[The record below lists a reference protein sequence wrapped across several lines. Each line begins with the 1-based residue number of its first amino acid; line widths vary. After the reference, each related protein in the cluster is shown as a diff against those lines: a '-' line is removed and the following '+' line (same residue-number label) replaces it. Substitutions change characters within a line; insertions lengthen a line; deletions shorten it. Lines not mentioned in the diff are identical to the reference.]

1 MICFFTS
8 RRRHTRCALVTEV
21 QTCALP
27 ILALNGATLAGGM
40 GGLGLCLLTPLFR
53 RTEARE
59 HALLTLLALQREAQP
74 VEDPARLL
82 RTRAGDFRD
91 ALANAAP
98 LGELLGR
105 IDEIGRAHV

>member
-1 MICFFTS
+1 MGQ
-8 RRRHTRCALVTEV
+8 HGQAPVAHPGDLVHR
-21 QTCALP
+21 AR
-27 ILALNGATLAGGM
+27 IAFDGATLAGGM

-82 RTRAGDFRD
+82 RSEEHTSDLQSLMRISYAVFR
-91 ALANAAP
+91 LKKK
-98 LGELLGR
+98 
-105 IDEIGRAHV
+105 